1 MDLTKLIQPG
11 RRFRIKV
18 DGSIVVIKR
27 VNKRLE
33 NFNIDK
39 QKSKALIKNFDRVG
53 EFWGSFNFIESLLDS
68 GEIEPISDRKN
79 NFW

>member
-11 RRFRIKV
+11 RRFRMKV

-53 EFWGSFNFIESLLDS
+53 EFRGSFKFIESLLDS